1 MATILSA
8 KELASKL
15 DTDPRTVRKFL
26 RSHLD
31 ETPGKGSRYQ
41 IEGKQVASL
50 RKAFKAWDENRKPA
64 STPEVTEEITDE
76 VEVEVDEA

>member
-1 MATILSA
+1 MATITA
-8 KELASKL
+8 KELAAKL

-31 ETPGKGSRYQ
+31 ETPGKGSRYA

-50 RKAFKAWDENRKPA
+50 KKAFRVWDENRRPA
-64 STPEVTEEITDE
+64 PEPEVTDEVADE
-76 VEVEVDEA
+76 VEVDAPDA